1 VTAVSWPTSLAGR
14 LELRERTAW
23 LAGCTIAL
31 ILALGTLRVTGGSS
45 DALRVL
51 QASLVVIYTVLVW
64 TDLRAAMAILML
76 EIVLGG
82 AGGHWTTIAGPVS
95 GRVLLETLLMLRVA
109 IVLVRERSRSQLLG
123 RYGLHALAVAL
134 LLPVIWM
141 TLGIARGNALSNVF
155 GDGNG
160 IGLFSLAIA
169 FELVLR
175 YGWGAWIRG
184 WFFVCCVANAV
195 VTGALVLV
203 SRVGIVALD
212 PTLSHIL
219 VDKLDLG
226 NVVGYMPN
234 GAYRLYLANSL
245 FLPILIAFTS
255 YKLLTRPR
263 SPWLWALFALA
274 WADVIATYTRGVW
287 VSTVVVFVA
296 VVALGA
302 RRARD
307 AIPFLGG
314 TAALFVTAVVIGQI
328 SGSSLI
334 GYVVTRSS
342 TITEATA
349 TGSHGPRYPRVL
361 ANRDFEDGVRS
372 WTASGGSE
380 RSVTTSDPFR
390 GLQSLRLRAPS
401 GATDAYVAQTVGVR
415 PRTKYLITAYYRPT
429 GVRKSAAPLRGLL
442 VWDIQGGQV
451 VDAAIAPRPGWR
463 RIAVAIRTSPD
474 THALQVRLY
483 AQRPAI
489 QWDAVSIAGLSS
501 RAKPPAGTVV
511 APVLRIAPAPLAP
524 PGRSSS
530 SDTAGAVS
538 NAIRVEQAKVLFHHI
553 EHRPLFGYGFGTI
566 APDYPYGHIYS
577 YELSYLD
584 IAYKTGIVGLLFFL
598 SFPLRL
604 LVDAVRVRLRRLEPA
619 DGVVPY
625 DAALVVVMIGT
636 VLVTA
641 VGNPVI
647 EASYGVLPIVAAVAW
662 LDGDVRRSPRNVTS
676 TPAADAGRS

>member
-1 VTAVSWPTSLAGR
+1 MTAVSWPAGLSGR
-14 LELRERTAW
+14 LELRARTAW
-23 LAGCTIAL
+23 LAAGTIAL

-45 DALRVL
+45 DAMRVL
-51 QASLVVIYTVLVW
+51 QASLVVVYTVLVW

-82 AGGHWTTIAGPVS
+82 ASGHWTKVAGPIS
-95 GRVLLETLLMLRVA
+95 GRVLLEALLMLRVA
-109 IVLVRERSRSQLLG
+109 VVLVRERSRQQLLG

-134 LLPVIWM
+134 LIPAIWM
-141 TLGIARGNALSNVF
+141 TLGVARGNTLSNVF

-160 IGLFSLAIA
+160 IALFSLAIA
-169 FELVLR
+169 FELLLR
-175 YGWGAWIRG
+175 DGWGAWIRG

-195 VTGALVLV
+195 VTGAFVLV
-203 SRVGIVALD
+203 SRVGIVGLA
-212 PTLSHIL
+212 TLSHVL
-219 VDKLDLG
+219 VDKLALG

-245 FLPILIAFTS
+245 FLPIVIAFTS
-255 YKLLTRPR
+255 YKLLARPR

-287 VSTVVVFVA
+287 VSTAAVFVA
-296 VVALGA
+296 VLVVGA
-302 RRARD
+302 RRASD

-314 TAALFVTAVVIGQI
+314 AAALFVAAVVVGQV

-334 GYVVTRSS
+334 DYVFTRTSSITQVTP
-342 TITEATA
+342 
-349 TGSHGPRYPRVL
+349 TGSKGPRYPSAL
-361 ANRDFEDGVRS
+361 ANRNFEEGVGP
-372 WTASGGSE
+372 WTATGGSE
-380 RSVTTSDPFR
+380 PSVTRSDPFR
-390 GLQSLRLRAPS
+390 GLRSLRLTES
-401 GATDAYVAQTVGVR
+401 NGATDAYVAQIVGVR
-415 PRTKYLITAYYRPT
+415 PRTKYLVTAHYRPV
-429 GVRKSAAPLRGLL
+429 GVRTLVTPLRGLL

-451 VDAAIAPRPGWR
+451 LKAGITPRPGWR
-463 RIAVAIRTSPD
+463 RVAAEIRTSPA

-489 QWDAVSIAGLSS
+489 QWDAVSVTRLSN
-501 RAKPPAGTVV
+501 RAKPPAGAVVGPVVRLAPTV
-511 APVLRIAPAPLAP
+511 LPAPD
-524 PGRSSS
+524 RSSS
-530 SDTAGAVS
+530 SDTAGAES
-538 NAIRVEQAKVLFHHI
+538 NAIKLKQAKVLFHHI
-553 EHRPLFGYGFGTI
+553 EHSPVYGYGFGTI
-566 APDYPYGHIYS
+566 APDYPYGHTYS

-584 IAYKTGIVGLLFFL
+584 IAYKTGIVGLLLFL
-598 SFPLRL
+598 SFPFRL

-676 TPAADAGRS
+676 TPATDAGRS